1 MKRTLF
7 FILILLSQL
16 NVSFMYAQK
25 KTKNLSDKEIAREQK
40 RLETEGWKLWNSSGN
55 LKEMLTNKYSM
66 QDELM
71 VVDGEK
77 VNRYVISVAFAEN
90 RSLNT
95 AMQLAETKAK
105 SDIASKQ
112 KTLVDVTTVQT
123 NKTKTVDKDIVE
135 SEDQTGTA
143 IYKHSDAK
151 MNKVENVFVIYKKT
165 EKGMYEVEV
174 CLALD
179 MKQ

>member
-1 MKRTLF
+1 
-7 FILILLSQL
+7 
-16 NVSFMYAQK
+16 
-25 KTKNLSDKEIAREQK
+25 
-40 RLETEGWKLWNSSGN
+40 
-55 LKEMLTNKYSM
+55 M